1 MKKLLIFVIS
11 FLVIFALF
19 QNSYAKT
26 YWRTFEVAEITS
38 EGIVLQDFE
47 GSRFLVNKDPS
58 GYKVGDIVRY
68 DTVKNR
74 LKKSPWQPA
83 EVIKMTDRTVTL
95 QMNSGDKIDVNMRS
109 SYRNE
114 FAEGDQVNYNVSK
127 GQIKKSNLQKPEE

>member
-1 MKKLLIFVIS
+1 MKKLLIFAIP
-11 FLVIFALF
+11 FFVIFALF

-26 YWRTFEVAEITS
+26 YWRTFEVVEITS

-47 GSRFLVNKDPS
+47 GGRFLVNKDPG

-95 QMNSGDKIDVNMRS
+95 LMNSGDKIDVNMRS

-114 FAEGDQVNYNVSK
+114 FAEGDQVKYNVSK
-127 GQIKKSNLQKPEE
+127 GQIKKSNLQKLEE

>member
-1 MKKLLIFVIS
+1 MKKLLIFAIP
-11 FLVIFALF
+11 FFVIFTLF

-47 GSRFLVNKDPS
+47 GGRFLVNKDPG

-95 QMNSGDKIDVNMRS
+95 LMNSGDKIDVNMRS

-114 FAEGDQVNYNVSK
+114 FAEGDQVKYNVTK
-127 GQIKKSNLQKPEE
+127 GQIKKSNL

>member
-1 MKKLLIFVIS
+1 MKKLLILAIPFF
-11 FLVIFALF
+11 FLSVLF

-47 GSRFLVNKDPS
+47 GGRFLVNKNPG

-68 DTVKNR
+68 DTVKDR

-95 QMNSGDKIDVNMRS
+95 QMNSGNKIDLNMHS

-114 FAEGDQVNYNVSK
+114 FAEGDQGK
-127 GQIKKSNLQKPEE
+127 